1 MGDLNYRVQVA
12 PDLTPDIIKAR
23 VDSFQFSSLLKHD
36 QLLVQKQRG
45 AAFTQFT
52 ESTIEFK
59 PTYKYDPSTN
69 SWDTSEKHRA
79 PAWCDR
85 VLYHC
90 ENKMLTCLDYRS
102 HPEMII
108 SDHKPVSALFDLT
121 VGVV

>member
-52 ESTIEFK
+52 ESNIEFK

-90 ENKMLTCLDYRS
+90 EEKKMLMCLDYRS
-102 HPEMII
+102 H
-108 SDHKPVSALFDLT
+108 LR
-121 VGVV
+121 